1 MSHKG
6 NSRSA
11 AGMGTIRKKTVK
23 KENGREYTY
32 WEGRCT
38 VGYNLGTGK
47 QIQRSIT
54 GKTQKEVAQ
63 KMRELT
69 SEVDSGSYVDPC
81 KMTVAQYL
89 ELWQTEYLKSI
100 KPNTAYS
107 YRRVCTNHIIPGLG
121 AVKLTRLTPL
131 MVQQFYNGLENKKT
145 GEELSPKTVHNI
157 HGILHKALQ
166 RAVALKYN
174 SSNPADAIGIDLPID
189 DDTEIRPME
198 DEEVVKFI
206 EGIQTHR
213 YRLVFLIALFTGMRQ
228 GEVLGLSWDNVDWKN
243 NILMIRQQLQI
254 DRATREYI
262 IDTPKHRKKRMIVVA
277 PAVMDLLRE
286 QQEIQTEQ
294 KSHAKTWSNKW
305 NLVFTREDGSNVP
318 LTSLGNSYKRLVR
331 KLDCDDRRFHD
342 LRHSFASTSLEN
354 GDDVKTVQEN
364 LGHHSAA
371 FTLKQYGHVKRSMAI
386 ASAQRMEAYIQAVM
400 H

>member
-69 SEVDSGSYVDPC
+69 SEVDSGSYIDPC

-89 ELWQTEYLKSI
+89 ELWQTEYLRSI

-107 YRRVCTNHIIPGLG
+107 YRRVCANHIIPGLG

-166 RAVALKYN
+166 RAVALKYI

-294 KSHAKTWSNKW
+294 KSHAKTWRNKW

>member
-23 KENGREYTY
+23 KENGCEYTY

-69 SEVDSGSYVDPC
+69 SEVDSGSYIDPC

-131 MVQQFYNGLENKKT
+131 RVQQFYNGLENKKT
-145 GEELSPKTVHNI
+145 SEELSPKTVHNI

-166 RAVALKYN
+166 RAVALKYI

-286 QQEIQTEQ
+286 QQAIQMEQ
-294 KSHAKTWSNKW
+294 KSRAKTWSNKW
-305 NLVFTREDGSNVP
+305 NLVFTRDDGSNVP

-371 FTLKQYGHVKRSMAI
+371 FTLKQYGHVKKSMAI